1 MEPMQHDDFI
11 QLVYDMR
18 QHQKAYFATRSQIEY
33 NTSRSLERKVDAA
46 LADYQTQTR

>member
-33 NTSRSLERKVDAA
+33 NTARSYERRVDAA
-46 LADYQTQTR
+46 LADYSAQSR